1 MAQVIDD
8 KRYIQKAQ
16 KLLQQGYVAYNNWE
30 LDRALL
36 LWRKAAITDPANE
49 AIWVALLSV
58 IQTDEDRKVCLQNI
72 LILNPNNQDAEN
84 QLRLLENDTQPS
96 TPQETPTELQVLK
109 PVVSESLSRWFAWL
123 MTALIILFIVIILAS
138 ILIQFLV

>member
-8 KRYIQKAQ
+8 KRYIEKAH

-36 LWRKAAITDPANE
+36 LWRKAAITDPSNE
-49 AIWVALLSV
+49 KIWVALLSV

-84 QLRLLENDTQPS
+84 ELRLLENDTQPS

-123 MTALIILFIVIILAS
+123 MTALIILFVAIILAS
-138 ILIQFLV
+138 MLIQLL